1 MIPDNIE
8 KEHIEK
14 AIAEIDQNG
23 VQNGEQSTTYDLIY
37 NDKRYPPKLVIS
49 LANKYANGL
58 ILKRSSFY
66 GGDNTVAFKLLRDQG
81 FHIEEKPLIK
91 DLVKEFLEQ
100 SKTNQLA
107 TSHYLKS
114 YRGLKV
120 KVSFGA
126 GNVARIPWIGFLK
139 APNKIKKGI
148 YPSLL
153 LFKEVNCLVVAYGS
167 SETDESSFSWNLDD
181 EEKISDW
188 FQRSFNKK
196 PARYG
201 DSKIKTV
208 FELDEGIDYE
218 VLKKDLDE
226 MIDRYKRVSFDNQV
240 NEADDKYTIKEEDSS
255 EFLKDEIEFKKVL
268 DLYSYNEI
276 YKYFDKPHAVS
287 LDNPIYLIFPILIK
301 PFKFSKTSSVYGCN
315 QT

>member
-1 MIPDNIE
+1 
-8 KEHIEK
+8 
-14 AIAEIDQNG
+14 
-23 VQNGEQSTTYDLIY
+23 
-37 NDKRYPPKLVIS
+37 
-49 LANKYANGL
+49 
-58 ILKRSSFY
+58 
-66 GGDNTVAFKLLRDQG
+66 
-81 FHIEEKPLIK
+81 
-91 DLVKEFLEQ
+91 
-100 SKTNQLA
+100 
-107 TSHYLKS
+107 
-114 YRGLKV
+114 
-120 KVSFGA
+120 
-126 GNVARIPWIGFLK
+126 NVARIPWIGFLK

-276 YKYFDKPHAVS
+276 YKYFDFLDQLLRETNIVENDERVAFSCARENLS
-287 LDNPIYLIFPILIK
+287 LTVGQRPSWRLTNKKGHKYYANADTQLSEEAESFNGSFGHFLNK
-301 PFKFSKTSSVYGCN
+301 FKNIELNEMQRGAIIRTTKI
-315 QT
+315 